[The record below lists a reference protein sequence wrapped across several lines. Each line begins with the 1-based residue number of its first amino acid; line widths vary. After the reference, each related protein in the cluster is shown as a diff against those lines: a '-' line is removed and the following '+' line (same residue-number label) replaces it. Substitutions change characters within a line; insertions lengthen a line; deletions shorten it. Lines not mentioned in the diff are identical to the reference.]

1 MNYKNNIFAVKNQ
14 FFPLTIWF
22 FRFRTNH
29 PVSGGFH
36 KLNDEDSVDID
47 ALTPSI
53 NNYQPQVV
61 SDTLERD
68 AASFL
73 NSTPVGSMQNPPE
86 LFQTHFIENNQTQ
99 KK

>member
-1 MNYKNNIFAVKNQ
+1 MPA
-14 FFPLTIWF
+14 P
-22 FRFRTNH
+22 TNH